1 MASERAPRRRP
12 LVYIVLASAVVMGGT
27 GVGTAYVKAQA
38 HADVGRVTSAAAA
51 APVQAGASEEASV
64 EPVADPTVEAEPTVE
79 PDTLLSEAM
88 KPVASAAE
96 DGAEVSVAVLDVASG
111 DSATYGDGTF
121 DTASIVKVDI
131 LATLLLQAQD
141 EDRSLTAQ
149 EKRYATSM
157 IEISDNASA
166 TALWTAIGRAEGL
179 AAANK
184 RFGLTDTEGGTGMLW
199 GLTQTTAA
207 DQLTLLRQV
216 FAKSGDSGDTAEPSV
231 LSAASRTY
239 LQGLMGSIAEDQ
251 DWGVSAAAATST
263 AATADRRFAL
273 KNGWLPRTATG
284 LWDIN
289 SIGRVTTADGREFL
303 VAVVSNGNTTK
314 AKGISLVES
323 AARAAVSVF
332 AAESGT
338 DDQS

>member
-1 MASERAPRRRP
+1 M
-12 LVYIVLASAVVMGGT
+12 
-27 GVGTAYVKAQA
+27 
-38 HADVGRVTSAAAA
+38 
-51 APVQAGASEEASV
+51 
-64 EPVADPTVEAEPTVE
+64 EPQADPTVD

-88 KPVASAAE
+88 KRVTAAAE
-96 DGAEVSVAVLDVASG
+96 GRAEVSVAVLDIESG
-111 DSATYGDGTF
+111 DSATYGDGGF

-141 EDRSLTAQ
+141 EKRGLTAQ
-149 EKRYATSM
+149 EKRYATAM
-157 IEISDNASA
+157 IEVSDNASA
-166 TALWTAIGRAEGL
+166 SALWTAIGKAAGL

-216 FAKSGDSGDTAEPSV
+216 FAENGEASQ
-231 LSAASRTY
+231 LSEANRTY
-239 LQGLMGSIAEDQ
+239 LQGLMGSIAVDQ
-251 DWGVSAAAATST
+251 DWGVSAAADGGTSG
-263 AATADRRFAL
+263 ARFAL

-289 SIGRVTTADGREFL
+289 SIGRVTAADGREFL

-332 AAESGT
+332 ESTGASAGATKDTPAAGATKSGT
-338 DDQS
+338 ASGS